1 MTMINLDTLIS
12 TFNEK
17 GTLLKWL
24 QAVEKALKTALLT
37 NVTVEQPAPDYV
49 SLEFHF
55 SDGTLIK
62 TDEFHLPTGAMGVAG
77 PAGPAGP
84 AGATGATGATGPA
97 GPAGATGAT
106 GPAGPA
112 GSDGTGITSVHTLSH
127 RVEGDET
134 ISTVEVVT
142 TDSAIKP
149 TFEVH
154 AQNGKNGTGAKAP
167 FIELI
172 FSNSDTVNISKDQ
185 FETILHN
192 KDAYV
197 VVYSNSNKTSWN
209 IFIQS
214 NSAEV
219 TGVLEQIEL
228 YNIYGNLHP
237 KFKRLYIYKSSGVY
251 KAVLNPLAKDP
262 LYRHFIIIAANDK
275 FVSFEGI
282 SYSGRE
288 ITSSQDFRDAFG
300 DNYMSANGV
309 IIDAGDH
316 SNVVYL
322 QAFSSK
328 FDIIAIDTTTGRPV
342 NNTLNSGE
350 YTITDTVSEVE

>member
-62 TDEFHLPTGAMGVAG
+62 TDEFHLPTGAQGE
-77 PAGPAGP
+77 
-84 AGATGATGATGPA
+84 TGATGAT
-97 GPAGATGAT
+97 
-106 GPAGPA
+106 GPA

>member
-62 TDEFHLPTGAMGVAG
+62 TDEFHLPTGAQGV
-77 PAGPAGP
+77 
-84 AGATGATGATGPA
+84 
-97 GPAGATGAT
+97 AGATGAT

-112 GSDGTGITSVHTLSH
+112 GPAGSYGTGITSVHTLSH